1 MSILRKCV
9 LFFTHDCVRFGGLLS
24 PKKSKAGRR
33 EGQLV
38 GIYIRI
44 LKQQPTVKMPHILNI
59 MKTKPLVIS
68 VSEYKAIPDALAATQ
83 LTHVKDS
90 PLHCQPVCVRFLDDS
105 VGVCF
110 FERDGKFTH
119 MKEIIEG
126 HGHGH
131 EKATTVNYR
140 NHSDLNAKIP
150 DEFHRIPMP
159 HIHRDET
166 LVDRME
172 QLKKHHKDISHFND
186 K

>member
-1 MSILRKCV
+1 
-9 LFFTHDCVRFGGLLS
+9 
-24 PKKSKAGRR
+24 
-33 EGQLV
+33 
-38 GIYIRI
+38 
-44 LKQQPTVKMPHILNI
+44 

-68 VSEYKAIPDALAATQ
+68 VSEYKAIPNALAAMQ

-110 FERDGKFTH
+110 FERDGTFTH
-119 MKEIIEG
+119 MKEIMEGQG
-126 HGHGH
+126 HGHSGS
-131 EKATTVNYR
+131 KAT
-140 NHSDLNAKIP
+140 KIP
-150 DEFHRIPMP
+150 DEFHRIPMH

-172 QLKKHHKDISHFND
+172 QLKKLHKDIYHFND

>member
-1 MSILRKCV
+1 MCRSRGGV
-9 LFFTHDCVRFGGLLS
+9 FTTVMHLFLLLLLPLFS
-24 PKKSKAGRR
+24 TA
-33 EGQLV
+33 
-38 GIYIRI
+38 
-44 LKQQPTVKMPHILNI
+44 MPHILNI

-68 VSEYKAIPDALAATQ
+68 VSEYKSIPTALASMQ

-90 PLHCQPVCVRFLDDS
+90 PLHCQPVCVRFLDGS

-119 MKEIIEG
+119 MKEIMEG
-126 HGHGH
+126 HDHGHGH
-131 EKATTVNYR
+131 SKATR
-140 NHSDLNAKIP
+140 IP
-150 DEFHRIPMP
+150 NEFHRIPMP

-172 QLKKHHKDISHFND
+172 QLKKHHQDITHFND

>member
-1 MSILRKCV
+1 
-9 LFFTHDCVRFGGLLS
+9 
-24 PKKSKAGRR
+24 
-33 EGQLV
+33 
-38 GIYIRI
+38 
-44 LKQQPTVKMPHILNI
+44 
-59 MKTKPLVIS
+59 MKTKPLTIS
-68 VSEYKAIPDALAATQ
+68 VSEYKAIPTALASAQ

-119 MKEIIEG
+119 MKEIMEG
-126 HGHGH
+126 KGRGDH
-131 EKATTVNYR
+131 KATTAHYR
-140 NHSDLNAKIP
+140 NHSDFNTKIP

-166 LVDRME
+166 LEDRME
-172 QLKKHHKDISHFND
+172 QLKKLHMDISHFND